1 MKPSYEIWLPALALL
16 AAACQKDKATEPAAP
31 VTAAFT
37 MPAKAALSTAVAFQN
52 QSQNA
57 TKYTWSFGDGGASQ
71 APNPTYTYAA
81 AGQYVV
87 RLLAAGAAQ
96 TDSASVR
103 QLITIEDDT
112 PRDTT
117 TVKAAFTAPAEG
129 QRTVAV
135 AFQNQSRGA
144 TAYAWVFGD
153 GNGSQEQDPRHAYAD
168 TGAYVVKLY
177 AFGKA
182 KRDSTARVVRIR

>member
-1 MKPSYEIWLPALALL
+1 MKPSYKIWLSALALL
-16 AAACQKDKATEPAAP
+16 AASCQKDKATEPAVP

-37 MPAKAALSTAVAFQN
+37 MPAKAALLTAVSFQN

-57 TKYTWSFGDGGASQ
+57 TKYTWSFGDGGASKDL
-71 APNPTYTYAA
+71 NPTYTYAA

-87 RLLAAGAAQ
+87 QLLAAGTTQ

-103 QLITIEDDT
+103 QVITIEDNT
-112 PRDTT
+112 PKDTT
-117 TVKAAFTAPAEG
+117 TVKAAFAAPTEG
-129 QRTVAV
+129 KRAVAV

-144 TAYAWVFGD
+144 TTYAWVFGD
-153 GNGSQEQDPRHAYAD
+153 GGSSQEQDPAHAYAD

-177 AFGKA
+177 AFGKT
-182 KRDSTARVVRIR
+182 KRDSTAKVIRIR

>member
-1 MKPSYEIWLPALALL
+1 MKPSYKIWLPALALL
-16 AAACQKDKATEPAAP
+16 AASCQKDKATAPAAP

-37 MPAKAALSTAVAFQN
+37 MPAKAALATAVAFQN

-103 QLITIEDDT
+103 QLITIEDNT

-117 TVKAAFTAPAEG
+117 TVKAAFAAPAEG
-129 QRTVAV
+129 KQTVAV

-144 TAYAWVFGD
+144 TSYFWSFGD
-153 GNGSQEQDPRHAYAD
+153 GSGSREQDPRHAYAD
-168 TGAYVVKLY
+168 TGAYVVRLRAY
-177 AFGKA
+177 GRA
-182 KRDSTARVVRIR
+182 KTDSTAKVVEIR